1 MNSSAS
7 VFSTD
12 GKNLNLKSSFSKNA
26 VQVGEANYLI
36 FQLMWIAHELIIINA
51 AVLSSVL
58 KYDVALQ
65 QSYQTTTHFLL
76 IILIFVFNTDALT
89 IPINIFRGIHST
101 SLVKRQRYHFFL
113 PSSYQEHFS
122 CLLDRV

>member
-26 VQVGEANYLI
+26 VQVGEANYLV

-58 KYDVALQ
+58 KHVAL
-65 QSYQTTTHFLL
+65 HL
-76 IILIFVFNTDALT
+76 IKHLQIF
-89 IPINIFRGIHST
+89 
-101 SLVKRQRYHFFL
+101 Y
-113 PSSYQEHFS
+113 
-122 CLLDRV
+122 